1 MSKKRTRRVPRDLYE
16 GELARLQIELA
27 RMQTWVRAEG
37 ARVVVLFEGR
47 DAAGKGGTI
56 KRITEPLNPRFCQ
69 IAALPAPTD
78 RESTEWYFQRYVAH
92 LPSAG
97 EIVLFDR
104 SWYNRAGVEHVLG
117 FCTDDQYRL
126 FMRQCPEFERMLID
140 DGILLTKYWFSV
152 SDEQQRLRFQE
163 RIDDPTKRW
172 KLSPMDL
179 ESRSHYVDY
188 SRAKDEMFVYTDL
201 PESPWFVVEADD
213 KRRARLNCIA
223 HLLSRVPYEDRTDK
237 HPPKLPRRQSEG
249 GYRRP
254 PVDSQ
259 TFVPD
264 HAARLEC

>member
-1 MSKKRTRRVPRDLYE
+1 VPRNLYE
-16 GELARLQIELA
+16 AELARLQIELA
-27 RMQTWVRAEG
+27 RMQTWVRDEG
-37 ARVVVLFEGR
+37 ARVVMLFEGR
-47 DAAGKGGTI
+47 DAAGKGSTI
-56 KRITEPLNPRFCQ
+56 KRITEPLNPRFCR
-69 IAALPAPTD
+69 IAALPAPTE

-140 DGILLTKYWFSV
+140 DGILLIKYWFSV

-188 SRAKDEMFVYTDL
+188 SRAKDEMFVHTDI
-201 PESPWFVVEADD
+201 PEAPWHVVESDD
-213 KRRARLNCIA
+213 KRSARINMIA
-223 HLLSRVPYEDRTDK
+223 HLLSTIPYHQVREPALKLPPRPPSQGYVRVPRDMQAY
-237 HPPKLPRRQSEG
+237 
-249 GYRRP
+249 
-254 PVDSQ
+254 
-259 TFVPD
+259 VPD
-264 HAARLEC
+264 HAAALLAGNGAG